1 MNRREFLKK
10 SLATSIV
17 AAVSPLMASPFIAL
31 AESET
36 KTNTKMKKIMIIDG
50 GPRKTMN
57 TAQMTDAFVE
67 GIKSVSEEIEVKR
80 IRLYGLEPYRGC
92 MSCMACKVKGRLSRI
107 CKFRDPLLP
116 VLQEASE
123 ADGLVVASP
132 IYMADRTALTQAF
145 VERIVFPWLN
155 YADGSVM
162 AVKKMPVAFIYT
174 MNATEEQAP
183 LIHKQLDIAE
193 QMFGIALGETER
205 IEAFNTYQMKDYS
218 RYEFA
223 ENTPAEKQ
231 AYKDEHWS
239 QDLQKARDAG
249 RRMAEKIIK

>member
-1 MNRREFLKK
+1 
-10 SLATSIV
+10 
-17 AAVSPLMASPFIAL
+17 
-31 AESET
+31 
-36 KTNTKMKKIMIIDG
+36 MKKIMVIDG

-57 TAQMTDAFVE
+57 TAQMTEAFIE
-67 GIKSVSEEIEVKR
+67 GAKSVSEEIEVKHV
-80 IRLYGLEPYRGC
+80 RLYDLDAYRGC

-116 VLQEASE
+116 VLQEISE

-145 VERIVFPWLN
+145 VERIIFPWLN

-162 AVKKMPVAFIYT
+162 AVKKMTVAFIYT
-174 MNATEEQAP
+174 MNATQEQAP

-193 QMFGIALGETER
+193 QMFGIALGDCER

-223 ENTPAEKQ
+223 ESTPTKKQ
-231 AYKDEHWS
+231 VYKDEHWS

-249 RRMAEKIIK
+249 RRMAEKISK

>member
-1 MNRREFLKK
+1 
-10 SLATSIV
+10 
-17 AAVSPLMASPFIAL
+17 
-31 AESET
+31 
-36 KTNTKMKKIMIIDG
+36 MKKIMIIDG

-57 TAQMTDAFVE
+57 TAQMVEAFIE
-67 GIKSVSEEIEVKR
+67 GVKQTSEDIEVKHV
-80 IRLYGLEPYRGC
+80 RLYDLDAYRGC

-107 CKFRDPLLP
+107 CKFRDSLLP
-116 VLQEASE
+116 VLQETSE
-123 ADGLVVASP
+123 ADGLVIASP

-155 YADGSVM
+155 YADGSVK

-183 LIHKQLDIAE
+183 IIHKQLDIAE
-193 QMFGIALGETER
+193 QMFGIALGECER

-231 AYKDEHWS
+231 SYKDIHWP
-239 QDLQKARDAG
+239 QDLQKAHDAG
-249 RRMAEKIIK
+249 MRMAEKINKQ

>member
-92 MSCMACKVKGRLSRI
+92 MSCMACKVKGKASNI
-107 CKFRDPLLP
+107 CKFKDALTPILEEIA
-116 VLQEASE
+116 Q
-123 ADGLVVASP
+123 ADGLVLGSP
-132 IYMADRTALTQAF
+132 IYFATRRGRC
-145 VERIVFPWLN
+145 VHSWSVWPSP
-155 YADGSVM
+155 GS
-162 AVKKMPVAFIYT
+162 PT
-174 MNATEEQAP
+174 MT
-183 LIHKQLDIAE
+183 IA
-193 QMFGIALGETER
+193 
-205 IEAFNTYQMKDYS
+205 
-218 RYEFA
+218 
-223 ENTPAEKQ
+223 
-231 AYKDEHWS
+231 
-239 QDLQKARDAG
+239 
-249 RRMAEKIIK
+249 

>member
-1 MNRREFLKK
+1 
-10 SLATSIV
+10 
-17 AAVSPLMASPFIAL
+17 
-31 AESET
+31 
-36 KTNTKMKKIMIIDG
+36 MKKIMVIDG

-57 TAQMTDAFVE
+57 TAQMVEAFIE
-67 GIKSVSEEIEVKR
+67 GVKETSDDIEVR
-80 IRLYGLEPYRGC
+80 HVRLYDLDAYRGC
-92 MSCMACKVKGRLSRI
+92 MSCMACKVKGRLSHI
-107 CKFRDPLLP
+107 CKFRDALLP
-116 VLQEASE
+116 VLQEVSE
-123 ADGLVVASP
+123 ADGLVLASP

-174 MNATEEQAP
+174 MNATEEQAQ

-193 QMFGIALGETER
+193 QMFGIALGEYER

-218 RYEFA
+218 RYEFS
-223 ENTPAEKQ
+223 ESTPAEKQ
-231 AYKDEHWS
+231 AYKDEHWP

-249 RRMAEKIIK
+249 RRMAEKISK

>member
-1 MNRREFLKK
+1 
-10 SLATSIV
+10 
-17 AAVSPLMASPFIAL
+17 
-31 AESET
+31 
-36 KTNTKMKKIMIIDG
+36 MKKIMIIDG

-57 TAQMTDAFVE
+57 TAQMIEAFIE
-67 GIKSVSEEIEVKR
+67 GVQQTSEDIEVKHV
-80 IRLYGLEPYRGC
+80 RLYDLDAYRGC

-107 CKFRDPLLP
+107 CKFRDALLP

-123 ADGLVVASP
+123 ADGLVIASP

-155 YADGSVM
+155 YADGSVK

-183 LIHKQLDIAE
+183 IIHKQLDIAE
-193 QMFGIALGETER
+193 QMFGIALGECER

-223 ENTPAEKQ
+223 ANTPAEKQ
-231 AYKDEHWS
+231 SYKDIHWP
-239 QDLQKARDAG
+239 QDLQKAHDAG
-249 RRMAEKIIK
+249 MRMAEKINGQ